1 MSKQLII
8 ILFVI
13 VLVVAGGTYW
23 FLSSP
28 TATTP
33 VTIPTGTNTGS
44 NTFPIGGDRSV
55 TPRTGDNTTGT
66 PNGNDIRTG
75 NGFLANNKTNSKFQ
89 ELSSEPVAGS
99 IAIERGK
106 SIIVRFIEKATGRV
120 KEIIPGQSEA
130 SRIANT
136 TVPKVAI
143 ALFDPSG
150 SKIALN
156 TLKDPFNEI
165 VTVLASIEYSTSTTD
180 TVGTLKGVS
189 IPERVGMMAISPDGK
204 ELFTLLRETT
214 GGTRG
219 VLQGMDGKN
228 RRELFKSPLS
238 EWLVSWPTKDT
249 VLFST
254 KPSAGVLGYLYTV
267 SPTTGAMNRLIG
279 NVMGMTA
286 KMSPDGEY
294 LLVTTADK
302 RDTRSYVYKI
312 SNQETNALPLKTI
325 SDKCAWART
334 GDLSLYCAVPSNSV
348 NYSNMPDSWYQG
360 ETTFT
365 DSFWRINA
373 KTLATTHLG
382 DPEQMTDADNLALDK
397 NDKILTFT
405 NKNTGR
411 LWGLKLD

>member
-1 MSKQLII
+1 
-8 ILFVI
+8 
-13 VLVVAGGTYW
+13 
-23 FLSSP
+23 
-28 TATTP
+28 
-33 VTIPTGTNTGS
+33 
-44 NTFPIGGDRSV
+44 
-55 TPRTGDNTTGT
+55 
-66 PNGNDIRTG
+66 
-75 NGFLANNKTNSKFQ
+75 
-89 ELSSEPVAGS
+89 
-99 IAIERGK
+99 
-106 SIIVRFIEKATGRV
+106 
-120 KEIIPGQSEA
+120 
-130 SRIANT
+130 
-136 TVPKVAI
+136 VPKVAI